1 MSDPIADFLTRV
13 RNASRAKR
21 ADCTVPHSRLKA
33 GLARILKDEGYIAEA
48 ADTQDERGH
57 KALKIRLKYVGGVS
71 AVSGLTRISKP
82 GRRLYAR
89 HDEIP
94 RVLNGLGI
102 AILSTSRGLMKDRD
116 ARRERLGG
124 EIVCNI
130 W

>member
-21 ADCTVPHSRLKA
+21 PECVIPHSRLKA
-33 GLARILKDEGYIAEA
+33 GLARILKDEGYINEVAEV
-48 ADTQDERGH
+48 QDDRGH
-57 KALKIRLKYVGGVS
+57 KALQLRLKYVGGVP
-71 AVSGLTRISKP
+71 AISGLSRISKP
-82 GRRLYAR
+82 GRRLYAK

-102 AILSTSRGLMKDRD
+102 AVLSTSRGLMKDRD
-116 ARRERLGG
+116 ARREGIGG

>member
-21 ADCTVPHSRLKA
+21 ADCTVPHSRIKA
-33 GLARILKDEGYIAEA
+33 GLARILKDEGYIADV
-48 ADTQDERGH
+48 ADTQDGRGH
-57 KALKIRLKYVGGVS
+57 KTLTLRLKYVGGIS
-71 AVSGLTRISKP
+71 AVSGLSRISKP

-102 AILSTSRGLMKDRD
+102 AVLSTSRGLMKDRD

>member
-21 ADCTVPHSRLKA
+21 ADCTVPHSRIKA
-33 GLARILKDEGYIAEA
+33 GLARILKDEGYIADV

-57 KALKIRLKYVGGVS
+57 KTLTLRLKYVGGMP
-71 AVSGLTRISKP
+71 AISGLSRVSKP

-102 AILSTSRGLMKDRD
+102 AVLSTSRGLMKDRD

-124 EIVCNI
+124 EVVCNI